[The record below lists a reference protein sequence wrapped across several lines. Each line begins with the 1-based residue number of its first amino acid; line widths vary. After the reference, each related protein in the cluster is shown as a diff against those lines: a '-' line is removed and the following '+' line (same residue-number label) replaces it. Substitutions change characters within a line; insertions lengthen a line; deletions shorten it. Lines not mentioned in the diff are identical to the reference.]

1 MTADIGLNKPN
12 FGLGEGK
19 LLGSDLA
26 GFSAALFSGG
36 DLRALINL
44 LASETEANIV
54 SAPNI
59 LAVDNHESTIEVTRD
74 EPTVSSS
81 QTSTETTSVTQTI
94 QYRSVGI
101 ILTVTPLINESGL
114 VTLEISQ
121 EVSNLLSQAT
131 VEGIA
136 SPVFQTRKAT
146 TNLVV
151 QDGHTIIIGG
161 LMQTEQE
168 NVHSGIPILKNIPIL
183 GYLFGS
189 KGYQTMKTEL
199 LFAITPHVIHTKEQA
214 DVLTQE
220 FSQKVKS
227 LRTILEQRDV
237 LDKEGDVVKTED

>member
-1 MTADIGLNKPN
+1 M
-12 FGLGEGK
+12 
-19 LLGSDLA
+19 
-26 GFSAALFSGG
+26 
-36 DLRALINL
+36 
-44 LASETEANIV
+44 ASETEANIV

-81 QTSTETTSVTQTI
+81 QTTDVGAITQTI

-101 ILTVTPLINESGL
+101 ILNVTPLINESGL

-121 EVSNLLSQAT
+121 EVSNLLAQTT
-131 VEGIA
+131 VEGIP

-151 QDGHTIIIGG
+151 QDSHTILIGG

-168 NVHSGIPILKNIPIL
+168 NVHTGIPFLKNLPIL

-189 KGYQTMKTEL
+189 KGYATMKTEL
-199 LFAITPHVIHTKEQA
+199 LFFITPHVIHTKEQA
-214 DVLTQE
+214 DALTLE